1 MLHKARIRAKISKW
15 LKGENNDEKYFNDP
29 FIYRTITIPD
39 NFDMVEM
46 IGIEPTT
53 CTLRTYRS
61 PN

>member
-1 MLHKARIRAKISKW
+1 V
-15 LKGENNDEKYFNDP
+15 EE
-29 FIYRTITIPD
+29 IPVFPRVP
-39 NFDMVEM
+39 NKKMEL

>member
-1 MLHKARIRAKISKW
+1 MI
-15 LKGENNDEKYFNDP
+15 DKYLNDP
-29 FIYRTITIPD
+29 LSLPD
-39 NFDMVEM
+39 QNSSPKFDMVEM